1 MKTLTVVVPCYNS
14 QDYMRHAIEPLLI
27 CENDIEILIID
38 DGSKD
43 KTGEIGDLLEEEY
56 PATIRCIHQENGGH
70 GEAVNTG
77 LKNATGRFFKVLD
90 SDDWFD
96 EASFVKVIQTLKKL
110 GNDVDMM
117 ICNYVYDKPSKN
129 LQKPIRYTNALP
141 ENKIFR
147 WYDVKYFYPSQ
158 NLLMHSIIYRTEV
171 LRASGLVLPKH
182 TFYVDNL
189 FVYEPIPFVQ
199 TMYYLNVDLYHY
211 FIGRED
217 QSVNETVMIR
227 RIDQQIRVNKRMID
241 AIDIDKLK
249 SRKMRKYLIKYL
261 SMITTVTTVLCIK
274 SGTEENLQKRNDL
287 WAYMK
292 DTKPAVYKE
301 VKKTALGL
309 AMQLD
314 DPLGRKLIVSGY
326 KLAQKLFGFN

>member
-1 MKTLTVVVPCYNS
+1 MKTLTVAVPCYNS

-96 EASFVKVIQTLKKL
+96 EASLVKVIQTLKKL

-129 LQKPIRYTNALP
+129 TQKPIRYTNALP

-211 FIGRED
+211 FIGRDD
-217 QSVNETVMIR
+217 QSVNETVI
-227 RIDQQIRVNKRMID
+227 
-241 AIDIDKLK
+241 
-249 SRKMRKYLIKYL
+249 
-261 SMITTVTTVLCIK
+261 
-274 SGTEENLQKRNDL
+274 G
-287 WAYMK
+287 
-292 DTKPAVYKE
+292 
-301 VKKTALGL
+301 
-309 AMQLD
+309 
-314 DPLGRKLIVSGY
+314 
-326 KLAQKLFGFN
+326 

>member
-1 MKTLTVVVPCYNS
+1 MKTLTVAVPCYNS
-14 QDYMRHAIEPLLI
+14 QDYMRRAIEPLLI

-38 DGSKD
+38 DGSND
-43 KTGEIGDLLEEEY
+43 GTGEIGDRLEEEY

-77 LKNATGRFFKVLD
+77 LKNASGKYFKVLD

-96 EASFVKVIQTLKKL
+96 EAALVKVIKTLKSL
-110 GNDVDMM
+110 DQDVDMM

-129 LQKPIRYTNALP
+129 SQKPIRYSNAFP

-171 LRASGLVLPKH
+171 LRKSGLVLPKH

-189 FVYEPIPFVQ
+189 FVYEPIPFVE

-217 QSVNETVMIR
+217 QSVNEEVMIK
-227 RIDQQIRVNKRMID
+227 RIDQQIAVNKRMIT
-241 AIDIDKLK
+241 AIDIDHLK

-261 SMITTVTTVLCIK
+261 SMISTVTTVLLVK
-274 SGTEENLQKRNDL
+274 SGTEENLKKRDDL

-292 DTKPAVYKE
+292 ETKPAVYKE

-309 AMQLD
+309 CMQLNS
-314 DPLGRKLIVSGY
+314 PVGHKLIVEGY
-326 KLAQKLFGFN
+326 SIAQKLFGFN